1 VPNHPELDFGT
12 GDFSID
18 VWVNVVECLPTH
30 IYPIV
35 EKYDPQQQLGYSFYI
50 FSDKL
55 NLVMNG
61 STFSSNVL
69 GLAFNTWYHVA
80 VTVSRPAGASAVGT
94 FWLNGAP
101 VGTFTPVAG
110 SIDTTNHMF
119 IGSNFLVTSG
129 VASPCEIALD
139 ELELFNVAL
148 SQADIAAIYQADS
161 AGKCRPNLGR
171 LIIFGNINDYPLRYT
186 SYTILDASGNVVY
199 QTGLT
204 LATDTGCTLYCTM
217 EYEVKATDIY
227 GQSYPPRRVTVPCCP
242 ESATVSY

>member
-1 VPNHPELDFGT
+1 
-12 GDFSID
+12 
-18 VWVNVVECLPTH
+18 
-30 IYPIV
+30 
-35 EKYDPQQQLGYSFYI
+35 
-50 FSDKL
+50 
-55 NLVMNG
+55 MNG

-110 SIDTTNHMF
+110 SIDTTNDMF

-129 VASPCEIALD
+129 VASSCEIALD

-171 LIIFGNINDYPLRYT
+171 LIVRNSSDYSLRF
-186 SYTILDASGNVVY
+186 TILDASGNVVY
-199 QTGLT
+199 QSGVV
-204 LATDTGCTLYCTM
+204 ADGDSIDTGCTLYCATG
-217 EYEVKATDIY
+217 YEVKATDRF
-227 GQSYPPRRVTVPCCP
+227 GQSYPRQFVTTVPCCP
-242 ESATVSY
+242 ELAILYFD